1 MHNVGDYHQYRGT
14 GKIVA
19 ICLTINLDR
28 RHLGKITLEEKGE
41 QYGLEYDP
49 LWLNGGGFPV
59 SPHLK
64 PGECTSES
72 VKRFLANLL
81 PEGKWLEE
89 LSVSSHISRSNVFG
103 LIAAIGAE
111 TTGALSFRI
120 GDAAEGGQATNF
132 RSVTLDELAKRICQ
146 RKNLSIAVWDGKP
159 RLSVA
164 GVQDKLPLLIRA
176 DGQMGFGEGEL
187 ASTHILKF
195 GTDLTLHLVINE
207 YVCMQLAK
215 AVKLPVAEVELVR
228 FGEPVL
234 VVRRFDRELSGDV
247 VVRRH
252 LIDGCQILD
261 LPPTYKY
268 ERPFG
273 KGGDAAVIRSGANLP
288 DLFASCRLCRI
299 PAAAMRD
306 MLNWVLFQ
314 LLIGNSDAHGKNI
327 SFFVGPAGIDM
338 APAYDLL
345 NLDMYAAEYDRDF
358 SMAIGDAFAPEDI
371 SPWELA
377 EMCERCGLPKRL
389 VANTLITLSGK
400 LLKAMDRIDLSP
412 LLPGEETEFAGE
424 VVAAIRKNVERY
436 LPYAKKLPKIV
447 V

>member
-1 MHNVGDYHQYRGT
+1 MAT
-14 GKIVA
+14 I
-19 ICLTINLDR
+19 LTVNINR
-28 RHLGKITLEEKGE
+28 QHLGKITLEEKSE
-41 QYGLEYDP
+41 QYGLEYA
-49 LWLNGGGFPV
+49 LSWLDGGGFPV

-64 PGECTSES
+64 PGECASES

-81 PEGKWLEE
+81 PEGRWLEE

-111 TTGALSFRI
+111 TTGALTFRI
-120 GDAAEGGQATNF
+120 GDEPEGGLPTSF
-132 RSVTLDELAKRICQ
+132 RPVTSAELAERITQ
-146 RKNLSIAVWDGKP
+146 RQNMSIAVWDGKP

-164 GVQDKLPLLIRA
+164 GVQDKLPLLIQA

-187 ASTHILKF
+187 ASTHIMKF
-195 GTDLTLHLVINE
+195 GTARALHLVINE
-207 YVCMQLAK
+207 FICMQLAMGM
-215 AVKLPVAEVELVR
+215 KLPVAEVSLAR

-234 VVRRFDRELSGDV
+234 VVRRFDRELVGNT

-252 LIDGCQILD
+252 LIDGCQMLD

-288 DLFASCRLCRI
+288 DLFASCRQCRV

-345 NLDMYAAEYDRDF
+345 NIDMYATEYDRDF
-358 SMAIGDAFAPEDI
+358 SMAIGDAFAPEDV

-377 EMCERCGLPKRL
+377 EMCERCGLQKRL
-389 VANTLITLSGK
+389 VAKTLTTMSEK
-400 LLKAMDRIDLSP
+400 LLKAMDEVDLSL
-412 LLPGEETEFAGE
+412 LLPGDEIGFAGE
-424 VVAAIRKNVERY
+424 LIETIRKNVEHF
-436 LPYAKKLPKIV
+436 LPYAKQLPKIV

>member
-1 MHNVGDYHQYRGT
+1 MAAY
-14 GKIVA
+14 
-19 ICLTINLDR
+19 LTIDLDR
-28 RHLGKITLEEKGE
+28 KHLGKIILEDKSE
-41 QYGLEYDP
+41 QYGLEYAP
-49 LWLNGGGFPV
+49 SWLDGGGFSV

-64 PGECTSES
+64 PGECASES

-81 PEGKWLEE
+81 PEGRWLEE

-111 TTGALSFRI
+111 TAGALSFRMV
-120 GDAAEGGQATNF
+120 DESQGGLLTSF
-132 RSVTLDELAKRICQ
+132 RPVTSEELAERISQ
-146 RKNLSIAVWDGKP
+146 RQNVSIAVWDGKP

-164 GVQDKLPLLIRA
+164 GVQDKLPLLIRTN
-176 DGQMGFGEGEL
+176 GEMGFGEGEL

-195 GTDLTLHLVINE
+195 GTARALHLVVNE
-207 YVCMQLAK
+207 FVCMQLAR
-215 AVKLPVAEVELVR
+215 AVKLPVAEVALAR

-234 VVRRFDRELSGDV
+234 VVRRFDRELTGDT

-252 LIDGCQILD
+252 LIDGCQMLD
-261 LPPTYKY
+261 LPPVYKY

-299 PAAAMRD
+299 PAAAVRD

-345 NLDMYAAEYDRDF
+345 NLDMYATQYDRDF
-358 SMAIGDAFAPEDI
+358 SMAIGDAFAPEDL

-377 EMCERCGLPKRL
+377 EMCERCNLQKRL
-389 VANTLITLSGK
+389 VANTLTALSGK
-400 LLKAMDRIDLSP
+400 LLKAMDAVDLSS
-412 LLPGEETEFAGE
+412 LLPGEETDFAGE
-424 VVAAIRKNVERY
+424 MIAAIRKNVERY
-436 LPYAKKLPKIV
+436 LPYAKQLPKISV
-447 V
+447 

>member
-1 MHNVGDYHQYRGT
+1 MAAY
-14 GKIVA
+14 
-19 ICLTINLDR
+19 LTINLDR
-28 RHLGKITLEEKGE
+28 RHLGKIILEEKSE
-41 QYGLEYDP
+41 QYGLEYAP
-49 LWLNGGGFPV
+49 SWLDGGGFPV

-64 PGECTSES
+64 PGECASES

-81 PEGKWLEE
+81 PEGRWLEE

-111 TTGALSFRI
+111 TAGALSFMM
-120 GDAAEGGQATNF
+120 GEEPKGGISTSF
-132 RSVTLDELAKRICQ
+132 RPVTSDELTGRISQ
-146 RKNLSIAVWDGKP
+146 RQNVSIAVWDGKP

-195 GTDLTLHLVINE
+195 GTARALHLVINE
-207 YVCMQLAK
+207 YICMQLARII
-215 AVKLPVAEVELVR
+215 KLPVAEVALAR

-234 VVRRFDRELSGDV
+234 VVRRFDRELTGDT

-252 LIDGCQILD
+252 LIDGCQMLD

-288 DLFASCRLCRI
+288 DLFASCRLCRV
-299 PAAAMRD
+299 PAAAIRD

-314 LLIGNSDAHGKNI
+314 ILIGNSDAHGKNI
-327 SFFVGPAGIDM
+327 SFFVGQGGIDM

-345 NLDMYAAEYDRDF
+345 NLDMYSTQYDRDF

-377 EMCERCGLPKRL
+377 EMCERCNLQKRL
-389 VANTLITLSGK
+389 VANTLTILSGK
-400 LLKAMDRIDLSP
+400 LLKAMDVIDLSP

-424 VVAAIRKNVERY
+424 LIAAIRKNVERY
-436 LPYAKKLPKIV
+436 LPYAKQLPKMAV
-447 V
+447 

>member
-1 MHNVGDYHQYRGT
+1 MSMY
-14 GKIVA
+14 
-19 ICLTINLDR
+19 LTIDLNR
-28 RHLGKITLEEKGE
+28 RHLGKIRLDEKSE
-41 QYGLEYDP
+41 QYGLEYAP
-49 LWLNGGGFPV
+49 SWLEGGGFPV

-64 PGECTSES
+64 PGECASES
-72 VKRFLANLL
+72 LKRFLANLL
-81 PEGKWLEE
+81 PEGRWLEE
-89 LSVSSHISRSNVFG
+89 LSASSHISRANIFG
-103 LIAAIGAE
+103 LVAAIGAE
-111 TTGALSFRI
+111 TTGALTFRMGDERGDGVLTSFRL
-120 GDAAEGGQATNF
+120 
-132 RSVTLDELAKRICQ
+132 VTSDELAERISQ
-146 RKNLSIAVWDGKP
+146 RQNVSIAVWDGKP

-195 GTDLTLHLVINE
+195 GTARALHLVINE
-207 YVCMQLAK
+207 FICMQLAK
-215 AVKLPVAEVELVR
+215 GMKLPVAEVSLAR

-234 VVRRFDRELSGDV
+234 VVRRFDRELNGDT

-252 LIDGCQILD
+252 LIDGCQMLD

-288 DLFASCRLCRI
+288 DLFASCRICRV

-377 EMCERCGLPKRL
+377 EMCERCGLQKRL
-389 VANTLITLSGK
+389 VAKTLTTMSEK
-400 LLKAMDRIDLSP
+400 LIKAMDTVNLSG
-412 LLPGEETEFAGE
+412 LLPGEETEFARE
-424 VVAAIRKNVERY
+424 LLDKIRKNVERY
-436 LPYAKKLPKIV
+436 LPYAQQLPKIV

>member
-1 MHNVGDYHQYRGT
+1 MY
-14 GKIVA
+14 
-19 ICLTINLDR
+19 LTIDLNR
-28 RHLGKITLEEKGE
+28 RHLGKILLEEKSE
-41 QYGLEYDP
+41 QYGLEYAP
-49 LWLNGGGFPV
+49 SWLDGGGFSV

-64 PGECTSES
+64 PGVCTSES

-81 PEGKWLEE
+81 PEGRWLEE
-89 LSVSSHISRSNVFG
+89 LSISSHISRSNLFG

-111 TTGALSFRI
+111 TAGALSFRM
-120 GDAAEGGQATNF
+120 GEDPEGGLTTSF
-132 RSVTLDELAKRICQ
+132 RPVSSDELAERISQ
-146 RKNLSIAVWDGKP
+146 RQNISIAVWDGKP

-176 DGQMGFGEGEL
+176 DGEMGFGEGEL

-195 GTDLTLHLVINE
+195 GTARALNLVINE

-215 AVKLPVAEVELVR
+215 IMKLPVADVSLAR

-234 VVRRFDRELSGDV
+234 VVRRFDRELIGDT

-252 LIDGCQILD
+252 LIDGCQMLD

-273 KGGDAAVIRSGANLP
+273 KGGDAAVIRSGANLT
-288 DLFASCRLCRI
+288 DLFASCRLCRV

-345 NLDMYAAEYDRDF
+345 NLDMYSTQYDRDF
-358 SMAIGDAFAPEDI
+358 SMAIGNTFAPEDI

-377 EMCERCGLPKRL
+377 EMSERCGLQKRL
-389 VANTLITLSGK
+389 VAKTLATMSEK
-400 LLKAMDRIDLSP
+400 LLKAMDDVDLSQ
-412 LLPGEETEFAGE
+412 LLPGDETRFAGE
-424 VVAAIRKNVERY
+424 LIENIRKNVERY
-436 LPYAKKLPKIV
+436 LPYAKQLPKIV

>member
-1 MHNVGDYHQYRGT
+1 MAAY
-14 GKIVA
+14 
-19 ICLTINLDR
+19 LTIDLDR
-28 RHLGKITLEEKGE
+28 RHLGKIMLEEKSE
-41 QYGLEYDP
+41 QYGLEYAP
-49 LWLNGGGFPV
+49 SWLDGGGFAV

-72 VKRFLANLL
+72 IKRFLANLL
-81 PEGKWLEE
+81 PEGRWLEE
-89 LSVSSHISRSNVFG
+89 LSLSSHISRSNVFG

-111 TTGALSFRI
+111 TAGAMSFRM
-120 GDAAEGGQATNF
+120 GDEPEGTLQTTF
-132 RSVTLDELAKRICQ
+132 RPVTAMELEQRISQ
-146 RKNLSIAVWDGKP
+146 RRNISIAVWDGKP

-176 DGQMGFGEGEL
+176 DGEMGFGEGEL

-195 GTDLTLHLVINE
+195 GTDRALHLVVNE
-207 YVCMQLAK
+207 FVCMQLAR
-215 AVKLPVAEVELVR
+215 AIKLPVAEVALAR

-234 VVRRFDRELSGDV
+234 VVRRFDRELTGDTV
-247 VVRRH
+247 IRRH
-252 LIDGCQILD
+252 LIDGCQMLD

-299 PAAAMRD
+299 PAAAVRD

-338 APAYDLL
+338 SPAYDLL
-345 NLDMYAAEYDRDF
+345 NLDMYATQYDRDF
-358 SMAIGDAFAPEDI
+358 SMAIGDAFAPEDV

-377 EMCERCGLPKRL
+377 EMCERCNLQKRL
-389 VANTLITLSGK
+389 VANTLTLLSGK
-400 LLKAMDRIDLSP
+400 LLKAIDLIDLAP
-412 LLPGEETEFAGE
+412 LLPGEESDFARE
-424 VVAAIRKNVERY
+424 MIAAIRKNVERY
-436 LPYAKKLPKIV
+436 LPYVKQLPKITV
-447 V
+447 

>member
-1 MHNVGDYHQYRGT
+1 M
-14 GKIVA
+14 A
-19 ICLTINLDR
+19 AFLTIELDR
-28 RHLGKITLEEKGE
+28 RHLGKIVLEEKDE
-41 QYGLEYDP
+41 QYRLEYDQS
-49 LWLNGGGFPV
+49 WLNGGGFPI

-64 PGECTSES
+64 PGECASES

-89 LSVSSHISRSNVFG
+89 LSVSSHISRANVFG

-111 TTGALSFRI
+111 TAGALSFRM
-120 GDAAEGGQATNF
+120 G
-132 RSVTLDELAKRICQ
+132 DELERRLPTSFRPVTSDELTERIGQ
-146 RKNLSIAVWDGKP
+146 RRDISIAVWDGKP

-164 GVQDKLPLLIRA
+164 GVQEKLPLLIRA
-176 DGQMGFGEGEL
+176 DGEMGFGEGEL

-195 GTDLTLHLVINE
+195 GTNAALHLVVNE
-207 YVCMQLAK
+207 FVCMQLAK
-215 AVKLPVAEVELVR
+215 EVKLPVAEATLVR

-234 VVRRFDRELSGDV
+234 VVRRFDRQLLENF
-247 VVRRH
+247 VVRKH
-252 LIDGCQILD
+252 LIDGCQMLD

-273 KGGDAAVIRSGANLP
+273 KGGDAAVIRSGVNLP
-288 DLFASCRLCRI
+288 DLFASCRLCRV

-327 SFFVGPAGIDM
+327 SFFVGPAGIDV

-345 NLDMYAAEYDRDF
+345 NLDMYAGQYDSDF

-377 EMCERCGLPKRL
+377 EMCERCGLQKRL
-389 VANTLITLSGK
+389 VANTLTTLSGK
-400 LLKAMDRIDLSP
+400 VIKAIDTIDLSS

-424 VVAAIRKNVERY
+424 VIAAIRKNVERY
-436 LPYAKKLPKIV
+436 LPYAKQLPKV
-447 V
+447 HVQTP

>member
-1 MHNVGDYHQYRGT
+1 MY
-14 GKIVA
+14 
-19 ICLTINLDR
+19 LTIDLNR
-28 RHLGKITLEEKGE
+28 RHLGKILLEEKSE
-41 QYGLEYDP
+41 LYGLEYASS
-49 LWLNGGGFPV
+49 WLEGGGFPV

-64 PGECTSES
+64 PGECASES

-81 PEGKWLEE
+81 PEGRWLEE

-103 LIAAIGAE
+103 LIATIGAE
-111 TTGALSFRI
+111 TTGALSFRM
-120 GDAAEGGQATNF
+120 GNEPEGGLLTSF
-132 RSVTLDELAKRICQ
+132 RPVTSDELAERISQ
-146 RKNLSIAVWDGKP
+146 RQNVTIAVWDGKP

-195 GTDLTLHLVINE
+195 GTARALHLVINE

-215 AVKLPVAEVELVR
+215 GLKLPVADVSLAR

-234 VVRRFDRELSGDV
+234 VVRRFDRELTGDT

-252 LIDGCQILD
+252 LIDGCQMLD

-288 DLFASCRLCRI
+288 DLFASCRLCRV

-306 MLNWVLFQ
+306 MLNWALFQ

-327 SFFVGPAGIDM
+327 SFFVGQAGIDM
-338 APAYDLL
+338 APAYDML
-345 NLDMYAAEYDRDF
+345 NLDMYATEYDRDF

-377 EMCERCGLPKRL
+377 EMCESCGLQKRL
-389 VANTLITLSGK
+389 VAKTLTTMSEK
-400 LLKAMDRIDLSP
+400 LLKAMDEVDLSL
-412 LLPGEETEFAGE
+412 LLPGDETGFAGE
-424 VVAAIRKNVERY
+424 LIDTIRKNVERY
-436 LPYAKKLPKIV
+436 LPYAKQLPKIV

>member
-1 MHNVGDYHQYRGT
+1 MAAY
-14 GKIVA
+14 
-19 ICLTINLDR
+19 LTIDLDR
-28 RHLGKITLEEKGE
+28 RHLGKIMLEEKSE
-41 QYGLEYDP
+41 QYGLEYAP
-49 LWLNGGGFPV
+49 SWLDGGGFAV

-72 VKRFLANLL
+72 IKRFLANLL
-81 PEGKWLEE
+81 PEGRWLEE
-89 LSVSSHISRSNVFG
+89 LSLSSHISRSNVFG

-111 TTGALSFRI
+111 TAGAMSFRM
-120 GDAAEGGQATNF
+120 GDEPEGTLQTTF
-132 RSVTLDELAKRICQ
+132 RPVTAMELEQRISQ
-146 RKNLSIAVWDGKP
+146 RRNISIAVWDGKP

-176 DGQMGFGEGEL
+176 DGEMGFGEGEL

-195 GTDLTLHLVINE
+195 GTDRALHLVVNE
-207 YVCMQLAK
+207 FVCMQLAR
-215 AVKLPVAEVELVR
+215 AIKLPVAEVALAR

-234 VVRRFDRELSGDV
+234 VVRRFDRELTGDTV
-247 VVRRH
+247 IRRH
-252 LIDGCQILD
+252 LIDGCQMLD

-288 DLFASCRLCRI
+288 DLFASCRLCRV
-299 PAAAMRD
+299 PAAAVRD

-338 APAYDLL
+338 SPAYDLL
-345 NLDMYAAEYDRDF
+345 NLDMYATQYDRDF
-358 SMAIGDAFAPEDI
+358 SMAIGDAFAPEDV

-377 EMCERCGLPKRL
+377 EMCERCNLQKRL
-389 VANTLITLSGK
+389 VANTLTLLSGK
-400 LLKAMDRIDLSP
+400 LLKAIDLIDLAP
-412 LLPGEETEFAGE
+412 LLPGEESDFARE
-424 VVAAIRKNVERY
+424 MIAAIRKNVERY
-436 LPYAKKLPKIV
+436 LPYVKQLPKITV
-447 V
+447 

>member
-1 MHNVGDYHQYRGT
+1 MH
-14 GKIVA
+14 
-19 ICLTINLDR
+19 LTIDLNR
-28 RHLGKITLEEKGE
+28 RHLGKIFLEEKGE
-41 QYGLEYDP
+41 QYGMEYAP
-49 LWLNGGGFPV
+49 SWLDVGGFPV

-64 PGECTSES
+64 SGECASES

-81 PEGKWLEE
+81 PEGRWLEE
-89 LSVSSHISRSNVFG
+89 LSLSSHISRSNVFG

-120 GDAAEGGQATNF
+120 GDNPEGGLPTSF
-132 RSVTLDELAKRICQ
+132 RPVSADELAERISQ
-146 RKNLSIAVWDGKP
+146 RQNVSIAVWDGKP

-176 DGQMGFGEGEL
+176 DGQMGFGEGDL
-187 ASTHILKF
+187 ASTHIMKF
-195 GTDLTLHLVINE
+195 GTARALHLVINE
-207 YVCMQLAK
+207 YVCMQLARIIK
-215 AVKLPVAEVELVR
+215 MPVAEVSLAR

-234 VVRRFDRELSGDV
+234 VVRRFDRELSGKTV
-247 VVRRH
+247 TRKH
-252 LIDGCQILD
+252 LIDGCQMLD

-288 DLFASCRLCRI
+288 DLFASCRLCRV

-327 SFFVGPAGIDM
+327 SFFVRPGGIDM

-345 NLDMYAAEYDRDF
+345 NLDMYAAEYDRDL

-377 EMCERCGLPKRL
+377 EMCKRCNLQKRV
-389 VANTLITLSGK
+389 VANTLTTLSGK
-400 LLKAMDRIDLSP
+400 LLRALNEINLST
-412 LLPGEETEFAGE
+412 LLPGEETGFAGE
-424 VVAAIRKNVERY
+424 VIAAIRKNVERY
-436 LPYAKKLPKIV
+436 LPYAKQLPKIV

>member
-1 MHNVGDYHQYRGT
+1 MTAY
-14 GKIVA
+14 
-19 ICLTINLDR
+19 LTINLDR
-28 RHLGKITLEEKGE
+28 RHLGKIILEEKSE
-41 QYGLEYDP
+41 QYGLEYAP
-49 LWLNGGGFPV
+49 SWLEGGGFSI

-64 PGECTSES
+64 PGKSASES

-81 PEGKWLEE
+81 PEGRWLEE

-103 LIAAIGAE
+103 LVAAIGAE
-111 TTGALSFRI
+111 TAGALSFMM
-120 GDAAEGGQATNF
+120 GEEPEGSISTYF
-132 RSVTLDELAKRICQ
+132 RPVTSDELTERISQ
-146 RKNLSIAVWDGKP
+146 RQNISIAVWDGKP

-195 GTDLTLHLVINE
+195 GTARALHLVINE
-207 YVCMQLAK
+207 YICMQLARII
-215 AVKLPVAEVELVR
+215 KLPVAEVALAR

-234 VVRRFDRELSGDV
+234 VVRRFDRELTGDT

-252 LIDGCQILD
+252 LIDGCQMLD

-288 DLFASCRLCRI
+288 DLFASCRLCRV
-299 PAAAMRD
+299 PAAAIRD

-314 LLIGNSDAHGKNI
+314 MLIGNSDAHGKNI
-327 SFFVGPAGIDM
+327 SFFVGAGGIDM

-345 NLDMYAAEYDRDF
+345 NLDMYSSQYDRDF
-358 SMAIGDAFAPEDI
+358 SMAFGDAFAPEDI

-377 EMCERCGLPKRL
+377 EMCERCNLQKRV
-389 VANTLITLSGK
+389 VANTLTTLSEK
-400 LLKAMDRIDLSP
+400 LLKAMDVIDLSS
-412 LLPGEETEFAGE
+412 LLPGEETKFAGE
-424 VVAAIRKNVERY
+424 LIETIRKNVGRY
-436 LPYAKKLPKIV
+436 LPYAKQLPKMTV
-447 V
+447 

>member
-1 MHNVGDYHQYRGT
+1 MAAN
-14 GKIVA
+14 
-19 ICLTINLDR
+19 LTIALNR
-28 RHLGKITLEEKGE
+28 RHLGKILLEEKSE
-41 QYGLEYDP
+41 QYSLEYAP
-49 LWLNGGGFPV
+49 SWLEGGGFAV

-64 PGECTSES
+64 PGECASES
-72 VKRFLANLL
+72 AKRFLANLL
-81 PEGKWLEE
+81 PEGRWLEE

-111 TTGALSFRI
+111 TTGALTFRM
-120 GDAAEGGQATNF
+120 GDEPEGGLLTSF
-132 RSVTLDELAKRICQ
+132 RSVTSDELAERISQ
-146 RKNLSIAVWDGKP
+146 RQNVSIAVWDGKP

-164 GVQDKLPLLIRA
+164 GVQDKLPLLIRS

-187 ASTHILKF
+187 ASTHIMKF
-195 GTDLTLHLVINE
+195 GTARALHLVINE
-207 YVCMQLAK
+207 YVCMQLARIM
-215 AVKLPVAEVELVR
+215 KLPVAEVSLAR

-234 VVRRFDRELSGDV
+234 VVRRFDRELTGDT

-252 LIDGCQILD
+252 LIDGCQMLD
-261 LPPTYKY
+261 MPPTYKY

-273 KGGDAAVIRSGANLP
+273 KGGDAAIIRSGTNLP
-288 DLFASCRLCRI
+288 DLFASCLLCRI

-338 APAYDLL
+338 APAYDLI

-358 SMAIGDAFAPEDI
+358 SMAIGDAFAPEDV

-377 EMCERCGLPKRL
+377 EMCERSNLQKRL
-389 VANTLITLSGK
+389 VANTLTALSGK
-400 LLKAMDRIDLSP
+400 LLKAMELIDLSP
-412 LLPGEETEFAGE
+412 LLPGEESDFARE
-424 VVAAIRKNVERY
+424 VIVAIRKNVERY
-436 LPYAKKLPKIV
+436 LPYAKQLPKMTV
-447 V
+447 

>member
-1 MHNVGDYHQYRGT
+1 MSMY
-14 GKIVA
+14 
-19 ICLTINLDR
+19 LTIDLNR
-28 RHLGKITLEEKGE
+28 RHLGKILLEEKSE
-41 QYGLEYDP
+41 QYGLEYAP
-49 LWLNGGGFPV
+49 SWLDGGGFPV

-64 PGECTSES
+64 PGECASES

-81 PEGKWLEE
+81 PEGRWLEE

-103 LIAAIGAE
+103 LIVAIGAE
-111 TTGALSFRI
+111 TTGALSFRM
-120 GDAAEGGQATNF
+120 GDEPEGGQLTSF
-132 RSVTLDELAKRICQ
+132 RPVTSDELAERISQ
-146 RKNLSIAVWDGKP
+146 RQNVSIAVWDGKP

-195 GTDLTLHLVINE
+195 GTARTLHLVINE
-207 YVCMQLAK
+207 FICMQLAK
-215 AVKLPVAEVELVR
+215 GMKLPVAEVSLAR

-234 VVRRFDRELSGDV
+234 VVRRFDRELTGDT

-252 LIDGCQILD
+252 LIDGCQMLD
-261 LPPTYKY
+261 LP
-268 ERPFG
+268 
-273 KGGDAAVIRSGANLP
+273 
-288 DLFASCRLCRI
+288 
-299 PAAAMRD
+299 AAAKRD

-327 SFFVGPAGIDM
+327 SFFVGSAGIDM

-377 EMCERCGLPKRL
+377 EMCERCGLQKRL
-389 VANTLITLSGK
+389 VAKTLATMSEK
-400 LLKAMDRIDLSP
+400 LLKAMDEVDLSL
-412 LLPGEETEFAGE
+412 LLPGDETGFAGE
-424 VVAAIRKNVERY
+424 LIDTIRKNVERY
-436 LPYAKKLPKIV
+436 LPYAKQLPKIV